1 MKKLF
6 LFTVLISLFSVLFS
20 QEQPKFSTYYYQKKS
35 LFEILPDTKNEI
47 IFLGNSITDGCEW
60 SELFKNPNIK
70 NRGISG
76 DITDGVLF
84 RLDEVVRSNPAK
96 IFIMIGVNDLARNKS
111 PEYIL
116 TNYSKILAAIKE
128 KSPKT
133 HVYVQSVLPVNDEFG
148 MFGNHTNK
156 SKEIK
161 QVNEGL
167 ISMARNFDNTYID
180 LTETF
185 SDNNGKLRKELT
197 NDGLHLTAKGYL
209 AWKDEIKK
217 YLSKIPK

>member
-148 MFGNHTNK
+148 MFGNHTSK

>member
-1 MKKLF
+1 MKRLL

-20 QEQPKFSTYYYQKKS
+20 QEQPEFSTYYYQKKS

-96 IFIMIGVNDLARNKS
+96 IFIMIGVNDLALNKS

-116 TNYSKILAAIKE
+116 TNYSKILVAIKE

-133 HVYVQSVLPVNDEFG
+133 HVYVQSILPVNDELG
-148 MFGNHTNK
+148 MFGDHTNK
-156 SKEIK
+156 SKEII
-161 QVNEGL
+161 QVNQGL
-167 ISMARNFDNTYID
+167 ISMARNFDYIYID
-180 LTETF
+180 LTEVF

-197 NDGLHLTAKGYL
+197 NDGLHLTVKGYL

-217 YLSKIPK
+217 YLSKMPK